1 MQLSL
6 SPWLM
11 AGTTD
16 VVRPSSVAE
25 PDDRLTPQSPIPMP
39 VAGASGSAV
48 LVGGD
53 AVPAMPVI
61 HLHRHEHAAGT
72 VDEEARAVVDRLATQ
87 HGELF
92 AYLHKEIE
100 DLKKDALRQQF
111 GKEVVAWA
119 DTARQEMG
127 RLGLELRSLRSDV
140 RNVMDMLRGESG
152 KLREDVDRQLV
163 QIRTLVHDNQRQLRQ
178 ELQQLNS
185 QATTMTKDWGN
196 DITRLLGVCERNTQA
211 GCSLCLH

>member
-1 MQLSL
+1 MSGANDMMLNGDERAAESV
-6 SPWLM
+6 PRLM

-53 AVPAMPVI
+53 TVPAMPVI

-127 RLGLELRSLRSDV
+127 RLGLELRSLALRCPKRDGHAERRV
-140 RNVMDMLRGESG
+140 REAEGGRG
-152 KLREDVDRQLV
+152 
-163 QIRTLVHDNQRQLRQ
+163 
-178 ELQQLNS
+178 
-185 QATTMTKDWGN
+185 QA
-196 DITRLLGVCERNTQA
+196 A
-211 GCSLCLH
+211 GPD